1 MKKVGILMSL
11 ATVLVVG
18 GVYAT
23 WSYGQGTAASATDE
37 LAVVMTA
44 ATVDGTKGSFS
55 VSTTTLKFEI
65 GNKGEYHP
73 ELRANGE
80 VVVTFTPRLGADTS
94 VVENGVDINWS
105 ISLSEGG
112 EENWKYDSDFA
123 DGADKLLFNVTSDS
137 TRVAKTEANKN
148 INPGSFVYSI
158 PAATIATKI
167 ALNVADDFVLDTKA
181 KYDSFNSYLD
191 DYKFVITIS
200 EAA

>member
-37 LAVVMTA
+37 LAAVMTA

-73 ELRANGE
+73 ELRGTGE
-80 VVVTFTPRLGADTS
+80 VVVTFTPSVGADPA
-94 VVENGVDINWS
+94 VREEGIDIKWS
-105 ISLSEGG
+105 IDICEDGQG
-112 EENWKYDSDFA
+112 VWQYDKDFDGTVDEEFFTITQTEAVTVAKA
-123 DGADKLLFNVTSDS
+123 TADKTTS
-137 TRVAKTEANKN
+137 
-148 INPGSFVYSI
+148 PGRFVYTI
-158 PAATIATKI
+158 PVSEIMSYI
-167 ALNVADDFVLDTKA
+167 QLNVADDFVLDTKA
-181 KYDSFNSYLD
+181 KYDSFASFLND
-191 DYKFVITIS
+191 HHFVLTIS
-200 EAA
+200 EA

>member
-94 VVENGVDINWS
+94 VVENGIDINWS

-112 EENWKYDSDFA
+112 QENWKYDSDFA

-158 PAATIATKI
+158 PAATIASKI
-167 ALNVADDFVLDTKA
+167 ALNVTDDFVLDTKA